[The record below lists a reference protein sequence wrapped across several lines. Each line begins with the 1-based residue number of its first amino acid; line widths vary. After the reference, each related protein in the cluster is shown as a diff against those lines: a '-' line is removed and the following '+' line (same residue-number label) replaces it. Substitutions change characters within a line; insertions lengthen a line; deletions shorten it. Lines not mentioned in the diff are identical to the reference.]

1 MSGEF
6 AGYALDEA
14 IDAENDR
21 WLYRQGVMSD
31 AQAFELGIVD
41 HLGRYQHVP
50 MFPRSKTCKHCGAFG
65 LHWMQTDRGWR
76 LGKAGAVHTCA
87 AYTKLCPLRPQPSA
101 RPSARPVN

>member
-31 AQAFELGIVD
+31 SQAYDLGIVD
-41 HLGRYQHVP
+41 HMGRYQHVP
-50 MFPRSKTCKHCGAFG
+50 LSPRSTRKTCIHCATSG
-65 LHWMQTDRGWR
+65 LSWMLTDKGWR
-76 LGKAGAVHTCA
+76 LGIGGVVHTC
-87 AYTKLCPLRPQPSA
+87 PQYAKKTTNMPGA
-101 RPSARPVN
+101 E

>member
-31 AQAFELGIVD
+31 AQAFELGIID
-41 HLGRYQHVP
+41 HMGRYNHVS
-50 MFPRSKTCKHCGAFG
+50 MFPVGARAKASVKTCRHCVAGG
-65 LHWMQTDRGWR
+65 LSWISTGKGWR
-76 LGKAGAVHTCA
+76 LALDGALHICA
-87 AYTKLCPLRPQPSA
+87 QYKR
-101 RPSARPVN
+101 